1 MNNINGFTSAMQIGF
16 LDKYKT
22 DNPIINCFITFLF
35 GSLISL
41 IIKADVFYY
50 FKYFYNYYNDFSI
63 KSKITISCTIDN
75 GRITDYTDMYIA
87 VSDWFFI
94 NQLDNHFN
102 NLTSTKILDKS
113 FRNTNKFI
121 FDETINNNDN
131 DNVVYILDQVNH
143 IKYKKKDICL
153 KHYTSTINTENF
165 NENMEKVKKIANMY
179 HWEIYSYSMQPNELI
194 EYCKDNILLPYK
206 KKVNDSMK
214 KKDEIFIFDKY
225 EITERHGYCEYDVCD
240 FKSNKTINNL
250 YYEEIDDLK
259 NLLNKFENNKK
270 WYDEREIQHKLCL
283 LFHGKPGCGKTS
295 TIKAIKNYSDRTII
309 KIPLS
314 KLTSQKALHKIFYSS
329 NIEHRKIPQNKKLF
343 VIDEAEYQGNNNWLL
358 EENSEKKDIKND
370 LIDEIEDTDHT
381 ISNKRLER
389 KLKKMIQIDNDEI
402 TTATFLE
409 LLDGLI
415 ELNGAIIIIVTNN
428 IDKLNKALTREGRI
442 DKIIEFKHARSTDV
456 ISILQQYY
464 KRTGIKELFTDAE
477 YKSLNYKYSPAK
489 IQNLCI
495 TLTFEEVIKFLKNC

>member
-1 MNNINGFTSAMQIGF
+1 MNNIGLTNAMQIGF

-22 DNPIINCFITFLF
+22 DNPIINCIITFLF

-41 IIKADVFYY
+41 IIKTDIFYY
-50 FKYFYNYYNDFSI
+50 IKYLLNYYNNYSI
-63 KSKITISCTIDN
+63 KSKITVSCTINN

-94 NQLDNHFN
+94 NQLNNNFN

-113 FRNTNKFI
+113 ITNKFT
-121 FDETINNNDN
+121 FTETNNNNDN
-131 DNVVYILDQVNH
+131 IVYILDQRKS
-143 IKYKKKDICL
+143 IKYKKKNICL
-153 KHYTSTINTENF
+153 KHYTSVINTENY
-165 NENMEKVKKIANMY
+165 NDNMEKVKKTADMY
-179 HWEIYSYSMQPNELI
+179 HWEIYSSSLQPNELI

-206 KKVNDSMK
+206 KKINDKMK

-225 EITERHGYCEYDVCD
+225 DLIDGHGYCDYEVCE

-250 YYEEIDDLK
+250 YYEEINDLIK
-259 NLLNKFENNKK
+259 LLDKFENNKK

-295 TIKAIKNYSDRTII
+295 TIKAIKNYSNRTII

-314 KLTSQKALHKIFYSS
+314 KLTSQKALHRIFYSS
-329 NIEHRKIPQNKKLF
+329 NIDHRKIPQNKKLF

-358 EENSEKKDIKND
+358 EDNSQKKDIKND
-370 LIDEIEDTDHT
+370 LIDEIENKNES
-381 ISNKRLER
+381 ISNKRLEM
-389 KLKKMIQIDNDEI
+389 KLKKIIHNDNDEI

-415 ELNGAIIIIVTNN
+415 ELNGAMIIIVTNN
-428 IDKLNKALTREGRI
+428 INKLNKALSREGRI
-442 DKIIEFKHARSTDV
+442 DKVIEFKFARSQDV
-456 ISILQQYY
+456 ISILEQYY
-464 KRTGIKELFTDAE
+464 KKIQIKELFTDEE

-489 IQNLCI
+489 IQNMCI
-495 TLTFEEVIKFLKNC
+495 TLTFEEVIKFLKNVKHSLT

>member
-1 MNNINGFTSAMQIGF
+1 
-16 LDKYKT
+16 
-22 DNPIINCFITFLF
+22 
-35 GSLISL
+35 
-41 IIKADVFYY
+41 
-50 FKYFYNYYNDFSI
+50 
-63 KSKITISCTIDN
+63 
-75 GRITDYTDMYIA
+75 
-87 VSDWFFI
+87 
-94 NQLDNHFN
+94 
-102 NLTSTKILDKS
+102 
-113 FRNTNKFI
+113 
-121 FDETINNNDN
+121 
-131 DNVVYILDQVNH
+131 
-143 IKYKKKDICL
+143 
-153 KHYTSTINTENF
+153 
-165 NENMEKVKKIANMY
+165 MEKEKKIANMY

-225 EITERHGYCEYDVCD
+225 EIAERHGYCEYDVCD

-370 LIDEIEDTDHT
+370 LIDEIENTDNT

-442 DKIIEFKHARSTDV
+442 DKIIEFKHARSKDV

-464 KRTGIKELFTDAE
+464 KRTGIKELFTDGE

-495 TLTFEEVIKFLKNC
+495 TLTFEEVIKILKNC